1 MFIKSIQIKNFK
13 LFSPDEFFEISD
25 LNIPDGQNNGSGL
38 TIFVGENGCGKSTLL
53 DAFAMPYISY
63 KTDSFSLSD
72 INNPNEKVE
81 INILTNEVY
90 TYKGTM
96 PRVEYKGKGFS
107 FLGGVRSRGTSGYLA
122 SMVVTDQKYIKADG
136 ETKPPDNAPDLRLS
150 VNNPWSG
157 SRFSEI
163 EYLILDKNRTFQ
175 TRKGTY
181 NDTRFDRIM
190 EDLNYQYIQKEEN
203 PIDCNESL
211 KEVKNLENKGVI
223 TGISEAITKFIEISG
238 NQLKL
243 KLIDNWKPFSNAFFG
258 TDKENLQSIPLNQLG
273 SGYEMI
279 FSLIYSYYLSKKGNK
294 KLIVLIDEPELHLHP
309 KLQSD
314 FVELLLEFSKDS
326 QILLTTHSPLFIKQS
341 MSNSNVQVRIL
352 TKTENSVTVANP
364 ELALLPYVSAN
375 EVNFI
380 AFKLATE
387 EYHNELYERLMQL
400 KATNNKI
407 KDFDVSF
414 FQTEKGEPKD
424 SPWMGHL
431 NEVSIHTFI
440 RNQIHH
446 RADNGKAEYD
456 NLKSS
461 IEKMR
466 QYLIEINELN

>member
-163 EYLILDKNRTFQ
+163 EYLIL
-175 TRKGTY
+175 TRIGLFKHEKEH
-181 NDTRFDRIM
+181 IM
-190 EDLNYQYIQKEEN
+190 
-203 PIDCNESL
+203 
-211 KEVKNLENKGVI
+211 
-223 TGISEAITKFIEISG
+223 
-238 NQLKL
+238 
-243 KLIDNWKPFSNAFFG
+243 
-258 TDKENLQSIPLNQLG
+258 IP
-273 SGYEMI
+273 
-279 FSLIYSYYLSKKGNK
+279 
-294 KLIVLIDEPELHLHP
+294 
-309 KLQSD
+309 
-314 FVELLLEFSKDS
+314 
-326 QILLTTHSPLFIKQS
+326 
-341 MSNSNVQVRIL
+341 
-352 TKTENSVTVANP
+352 
-364 ELALLPYVSAN
+364 
-375 EVNFI
+375 
-380 AFKLATE
+380 
-387 EYHNELYERLMQL
+387 
-400 KATNNKI
+400 
-407 KDFDVSF
+407 
-414 FQTEKGEPKD
+414 
-424 SPWMGHL
+424 
-431 NEVSIHTFI
+431 VSI
-440 RNQIHH
+440 
-446 RADNGKAEYD
+446 E
-456 NLKSS
+456 
-461 IEKMR
+461 
-466 QYLIEINELN
+466 

>member
-163 EYLILDKNRTFQ
+163 EHLILDKNRTFQ

-326 QILLTTHSPLFIKQS
+326 QIILTTHSPLFIKQS

-431 NEVSIHTFI
+431 NEVSIPTFI